1 MLKLFTYGFELY
13 IQLVEIDV
21 EQTYKDFNTDF
32 QKNNNV
38 FNLKDS
44 YKFLY
49 TGWGTKNILK
59 DA

>member
-1 MLKLFTYGFELY
+1 MNYYSKFQVLKLFTYGFELY

-49 TGWGTKNILK
+49 TG
-59 DA
+59 